1 MKTFILTYDLPSG
14 RIVDEQVF
22 SGQQRSVAL
31 QESVRV
37 QWEQWNK
44 PNTKVLTL
52 FAENREDLFVTH
64 PNYFTKET
72 IK

>member
-22 SGQQRSVAL
+22 SCEQRSLAL
-31 QESVRV
+31 QESVRI
-37 QWEQWNK
+37 QREQWGN

-72 IK
+72 R

>member
-22 SGQQRSVAL
+22 SSSERYAAL
-31 QESVRV
+31 KESARI

-64 PNYFTKET
+64 PNYFTQET
-72 IK
+72 G

>member
-22 SGQQRSVAL
+22 SHEQRSMAL
-31 QESVRV
+31 QESVRI
-37 QWEQWNK
+37 QREQWSK

>member
-22 SGQQRSVAL
+22 SSSERYAAL
-31 QESVRV
+31 KESVRI
-37 QWEQWNK
+37 QHEHWGK